1 MYVSVHVDDALL
13 RFDFSFFFVFVLALN
28 HHQQSSAT
36 SSMCQIGTSSDE
48 NEHTRMSPTDPHPV
62 LDESLQR
69 HHDMKYFVDLS
80 TAALH
85 LR

>member
-1 MYVSVHVDDALL
+1 
-13 RFDFSFFFVFVLALN
+13 
-28 HHQQSSAT
+28 
-36 SSMCQIGTSSDE
+36 MCQIGTSDE
-48 NEHTRMSPTDPHPV
+48 NEHIRMSPTDDLHRHHPV

-69 HHDMKYFVDLS
+69 HHDMKHFVDLS